1 MNDMTRFWRIPTPR
15 PERPLRT
22 AITRGFLG
30 RCPACG
36 RGRLFRSYLK
46 VVNTCKICGEDLS
59 HQRADDAPAY
69 LTLLIVAHGVGAGIL
84 LVRRALAAFIA
95 SLGGRLLAHG
105 DRGREPHHLASRQ
118 GRRRRPAMGLGDAR
132 VRGRR
137 RPDVTEAARP
147 DRAKSARALRPRDAA
162 TLILVE
168 RPERG
173 GARVLMGKRH
183 AGHRFMPG
191 KFVFPGG
198 RVEPEDR
205 RMAAAGALD
214 PDVEAKLNVRVRR
227 PSPHFARALAL
238 AAIRETFEET
248 GLAIGVPDYGAP
260 ENPPPGAWTR
270 FAATGVTPA
279 LDVIDFLARAITP
292 PGRPRRFDARFLIA
306 DATCVARRVEG
317 AVHPEAELVEL
328 VWTPLNE
335 ALNLDLPE
343 ITRAA
348 LADLTQA
355 LDGGLDKRRPRPF
368 YRQLRGKRL
377 REQL

>member
-1 MNDMTRFWRIPTPR
+1 M
-15 PERPLRT
+15 
-22 AITRGFLG
+22 
-30 RCPACG
+30 
-36 RGRLFRSYLK
+36 
-46 VVNTCKICGEDLS
+46 
-59 HQRADDAPAY
+59 
-69 LTLLIVAHGVGAGIL
+69 
-84 LVRRALAAFIA
+84 
-95 SLGGRLLAHG
+95 
-105 DRGREPHHLASRQ
+105 
-118 GRRRRPAMGLGDAR
+118 
-132 VRGRR
+132 
-137 RPDVTEAARP
+137 TEAS
-147 DRAKSARALRPRDAA
+147 KSTRALRPRDAA

-168 RPERG
+168 RTERG

-183 AGHRFMPG
+183 QQHKFMPG

-214 PDVEAKLNVRVRR
+214 SHVEAKLNARVRR

-248 GLAIGVPDYGAP
+248 GLAIGVPDSGAP
-260 ENPPPGAWTR
+260 ENSPPGAWTR

-279 LDVIDFLARAITP
+279 LDAIDFLARAITP

-306 DATCVARRVEG
+306 DASLIASRAEG

-328 VWTPLNE
+328 VWTPLDE
-335 ALNLDLPE
+335 ALSLDLPG

-348 LADLTQA
+348 LADLRQA
-355 LDGGLDKRRPRPF
+355 LDNGLDKRRPRPF
-368 YRQLRGKRL
+368 YRELRGKRL

>member
-1 MNDMTRFWRIPTPR
+1 
-15 PERPLRT
+15 
-22 AITRGFLG
+22 
-30 RCPACG
+30 
-36 RGRLFRSYLK
+36 
-46 VVNTCKICGEDLS
+46 
-59 HQRADDAPAY
+59 
-69 LTLLIVAHGVGAGIL
+69 
-84 LVRRALAAFIA
+84 
-95 SLGGRLLAHG
+95 
-105 DRGREPHHLASRQ
+105 
-118 GRRRRPAMGLGDAR
+118 
-132 VRGRR
+132 
-137 RPDVTEAARP
+137 VTEP
-147 DRAKSARALRPRDAA
+147 GQSARALRPRDAA

-168 RPERG
+168 RSERG
-173 GARVLMGKRH
+173 AARVLMGKRH
-183 AGHRFMPG
+183 ARHRFMPG

-214 PDVEAKLNVRVRR
+214 PNVEEKLNARVRR
-227 PSPHFARALAL
+227 PSPGFARMLAL

-270 FAATGVTPA
+270 FAETGVYPA
-279 LDVIDFLARAITP
+279 LDAIDFLARAITP

-306 DATCVARRVEG
+306 DAAFVARRIEG
-317 AVHPEAELVEL
+317 AVHPAAELVEL
-328 VWTPLNE
+328 VWTPLGD
-335 ALNLDLPE
+335 ALNLDLPD

-348 LADLTQA
+348 LADLAQA

>member
-1 MNDMTRFWRIPTPR
+1 M
-15 PERPLRT
+15 
-22 AITRGFLG
+22 
-30 RCPACG
+30 
-36 RGRLFRSYLK
+36 
-46 VVNTCKICGEDLS
+46 
-59 HQRADDAPAY
+59 
-69 LTLLIVAHGVGAGIL
+69 
-84 LVRRALAAFIA
+84 
-95 SLGGRLLAHG
+95 
-105 DRGREPHHLASRQ
+105 
-118 GRRRRPAMGLGDAR
+118 
-132 VRGRR
+132 
-137 RPDVTEAARP
+137 TEAAKP

-227 PSPHFARALAL
+227 PSPHFARA
-238 AAIRETFEET
+238 
-248 GLAIGVPDYGAP
+248 
-260 ENPPPGAWTR
+260 
-270 FAATGVTPA
+270 
-279 LDVIDFLARAITP
+279 ITP

-335 ALNLDLPE
+335 ALNLDLPD

-348 LADLTQA
+348 LADLAQA

-368 YRQLRGKRL
+368 YRELRGKRL
-377 REQL
+377 RDEL